1 MSSKPKSIKMADS
14 ASDQKLREGES
25 SNPKPPSPER
35 MIPAGTLVG
44 ANITNL
50 PKVPGQPI
58 LTRRHPK
65 YNKDAKESEMKK
77 DLNFW
82 SGITSGGDASKLDL
96 IIQISTTDPAYD
108 MNEFI
113 RGIEYQ
119 GFDREFYIKH
129 ALTKMSVETFSK
141 FAVIGALRGSNF
153 NKIRE
158 TCENMPEFLIN
169 EFRRLEIVKTPKKRT
184 DLTILRNT
192 ACIPHWCAY
201 WMKKAKVTKKIL
213 KNECPAE
220 LQFPGA
226 ASLPMSREVRL
237 KHLKFC
243 ADFST
248 LLPGG
253 LFKVSIYATAASNLI
268 PVGSIPPEIL
278 EVLQVKSDT
287 EAYMLTD
294 ENYAP
299 YDNSKSLVKT
309 S

>member
-1 MSSKPKSIKMADS
+1 MADS
-14 ASDQKLREGES
+14 ASTQKQQQGDT
-25 SNPKPPSPER
+25 SNPTPPKQESKLPT
-35 MIPAGTLVG
+35 GTLIG
-44 ANITNL
+44 SNILNL
-50 PKVPGQPI
+50 PKVPGAPI

-65 YNKDAKESEMKK
+65 YNKNDSDDNMRK

-82 SGITSGGDASKLDL
+82 SNVASGGDASKLDL
-96 IIQISTTDPAYD
+96 IINISTSDPAYD
-108 MNEFI
+108 MTEFI

-129 ALTKMSVETFSK
+129 ALTLMSVETFSK
-141 FAVIGALRGSNF
+141 FAIIGSLRGSNF
-153 NKIRE
+153 TKIKD

-169 EFRRLEIVKTPKKRT
+169 EFKRLEIVKTPKKRK

-201 WMKKAKVTKKIL
+201 WMKKAKIGKKIL
-213 KNECPAE
+213 KDECPAE

-237 KHLKFC
+237 QHLKFC
-243 ADFST
+243 ANFSN

-253 LFKVSIYATAASNLI
+253 LFKVTIYATAANNLI

-278 EVLQVKSDT
+278 EVLQIKSDAESFRLT
-287 EAYMLTD
+287 E
-294 ENYAP
+294 EHYAP
-299 YDNSKSLVKT
+299 YDNAKSLVKV
-309 S
+309 